1 MDVAVLVISAA
12 EPCPQPQTVEH
23 LAAAE
28 LMGVKNFVVVQN
40 KVDLC
45 KDAGGA
51 EAHARDIRR
60 FLKGTFAEHAPIIP
74 TVAQTGVNVDA
85 VVEALAAIL
94 PQESAPAA
102 APHLRMNVVRTFKVN
117 APGCAPERLAGGVIG
132 GSISSGEAHI

>member
-85 VVEALAAIL
+85 VVEALAAML
-94 PQESAPAA
+94 PRTDTKGEGD
-102 APHLRMNVVRTFKVN
+102 LLMNVVRTFKVN
-117 APGCAPERLAGGVIG
+117 PPGCGP
-132 GSISSGEAHI
+132 